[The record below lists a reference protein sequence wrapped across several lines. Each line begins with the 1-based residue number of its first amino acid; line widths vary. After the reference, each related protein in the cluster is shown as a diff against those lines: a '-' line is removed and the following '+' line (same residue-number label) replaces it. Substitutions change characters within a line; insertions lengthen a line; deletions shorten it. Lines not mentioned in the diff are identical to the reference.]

1 MLCFAELRKSK
12 SLSES
17 RGVWVFAEEEAQE
30 QVRRMAAQAAKVDSA
45 RVQVRGSWQGNHE

>member
-1 MLCFAELRKSK
+1 
-12 SLSES
+12 
-17 RGVWVFAEEEAQE
+17 VFAEEEAQE